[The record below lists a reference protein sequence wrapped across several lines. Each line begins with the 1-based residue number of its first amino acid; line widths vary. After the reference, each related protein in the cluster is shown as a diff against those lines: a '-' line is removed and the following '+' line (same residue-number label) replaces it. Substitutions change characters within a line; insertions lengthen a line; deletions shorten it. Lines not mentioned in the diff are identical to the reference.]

1 MVGSALTVT
10 YFLVDAAA
18 DKSCEDSAVA
28 YFELGIGVVDF
39 AFNFVAGV
47 FFLVGVVMMNVVSG
61 MRFFFV
67 GLVSGI
73 FDLVTYPVPEIDGIE
88 PIFTV
93 LETLFCAV
101 GRYVTV

>member
-10 YFLVDAAA
+10 YFMVDAAA
-18 DKSCEDSAVA
+18 DKSCDDFAVV

-39 AFNFVAGV
+39 AFDFVAVV
-47 FFLVGVVMMNVVSG
+47 FFLVGVVVMNVVSG

-67 GLVSGI
+67 GLVSEI
-73 FDLVTYPVPEIDGIE
+73 FDLVTYPVLEIDGVE

-93 LETLFCAV
+93 LETLFCV
-101 GRYVTV
+101 VLC